1 MKRARPS
8 SAPRQLMMSLDT
20 RAIEGLAERERV
32 EAVRL
37 LAQLLLEACGVVR
50 EEDGDEDV

>member
-20 RAIEGLAERERV
+20 RAIEGLAERERM